1 MANFYCNFHCIITL
15 KQIFPIFLALSF
27 RFTQIIQLKKF
38 VNGLTHKN
46 FSLEKYSRC
55 GRNRYYNC
63 ILLSARVAAV
73 LILPDTTDTR
83 IDYCVYFYRVY
94 TVTYDVSHTP
104 SCSSTAKA
112 WSVGQT
118 IPLRHLL
125 STIFLAIINFN
136 YQQSTLVIHFIG

>member
-55 GRNRYYNC
+55 GRNRYHNC
-63 ILLSARVAAV
+63 IFLSRN
-73 LILPDTTDTR
+73 
-83 IDYCVYFYRVY
+83 
-94 TVTYDVSHTP
+94 
-104 SCSSTAKA
+104 SSF
-112 WSVGQT
+112 WINY
-118 IPLRHLL
+118 IPLWNAF
-125 STIFLAIINFN
+125 TYNII
-136 YQQSTLVIHFIG
+136 TT